1 MNKEEW
7 FVLEEKAT
15 GWILEAGA
23 LLKQSLTASLDVQ
36 YKSSHNDLVTNMDKT
51 IEQFF
56 VNRIKSAYPD
66 HRIISEEG
74 FGDQIA
80 SADGIIWLVDPIDGT
95 MNFVIQK
102 RHFAISIGIYEN
114 GEGRAAFIYDVMN
127 DDLYHCI
134 AGNGAFLNKRRLLP
148 LREVQKEDALLG
160 LNVTW
165 VQKNRRIDPS
175 IMAAVAHKI
184 RGTRAYGSAAI
195 ELAYVASGLLDGYF
209 TMRLSPWDFG
219 AGLILIKEV
228 GGVITRA
235 DGLPI
240 DIIRKNSVLAGK
252 KGFHDELVAHIQ
264 EQLSQGKLFENPDGC

>member
-23 LLKQSLTASLDVQ
+23 LLKQSLAATLDVQ

-56 VNRIKSAYPD
+56 VSRIKSTYPD

-74 FGDQIA
+74 FGDRID
-80 SADGIIWLVDPIDGT
+80 STDGVIWYVDPIDGT
-95 MNFVIQK
+95 MNFVLQK

-114 GEGRAAFIYDVMN
+114 GEGKAAFIYDVMN
-127 DDLYHCI
+127 DDLYHCMS
-134 AGNGAFLNKRRLLP
+134 GNGAFLNQRRLAP
-148 LREVQKEDALLG
+148 LKDIKKEDALLG

-165 VQKNRRIDPS
+165 VQKNPRIDPS
-175 IMAAVAHKI
+175 IMAVVAHEI

-195 ELAYVASGLLDGYF
+195 ELAYVAAGLLDGYF
-209 TMRLSPWDFG
+209 TMRLSPWDFA

-228 GGVITRA
+228 GGVYTRA

-240 DIIRKNSVLAGK
+240 DMVRKNSVMAGK
-252 KGFHDELVAHIQ
+252 KGLHDEIIAHIQ
-264 EQLSQGKLFENPDGC
+264 EQRSQGKLFENPN